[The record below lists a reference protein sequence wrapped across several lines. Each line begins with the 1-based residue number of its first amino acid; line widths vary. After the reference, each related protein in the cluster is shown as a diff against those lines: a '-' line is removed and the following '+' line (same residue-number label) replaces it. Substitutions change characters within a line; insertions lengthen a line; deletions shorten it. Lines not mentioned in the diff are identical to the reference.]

1 MDVKNEEHER
11 PEKKFGDT
19 ELHTIVK
26 DYFLSAKQ
34 MAKIVNVSQQTISSH
49 LKAMGKSHKLGK
61 RMSQELT
68 DKGKTEKSLEN
79 FICKDTIDNHRC
91 IEFILT
97 MFPDLFSVC

>member
-1 MDVKNEEHER
+1 MKSMKDQKKNLETPNCTQLLR
-11 PEKKFGDT
+11 INFC
-19 ELHTIVK
+19 
-26 DYFLSAKQ
+26 SAKQ

-97 MFPDLFSVC
+97 RFPDLFSVC